1 MTETPAASAAATSA
15 AFTPAQEVVD
25 ELRQSVLPREG
36 RAAMTALSIETLLG
50 NPLHW
55 PYSWSPFRCEFG
67 FTEWTG
73 SLDTFPDWGGDV
85 AHKTHAFSVWQ
96 DEPET
101 YAEIVALTG
110 DPKMVP
116 QSAIANNW
124 VLAVRDF
131 HTRTGG
137 GDLLATL
144 KAGGAELDKV
154 SPALIKT
161 WPAGADANFRPRY
174 EAALQLYPVDA
185 PPAPPPPPPPPPAP
199 PVGTTI
205 KLRPG
210 LEASFP
216 IAGTDQ
222 DGQPYLPSDAL
233 ISDDPKICTVTI
245 AATSTSAGAST
256 GTEVGAIATIAAPPL
271 AAVGTTRVHGTDLA
285 IMVVVEEPRLV
296 HLVADLGKMVI
307 GRIPTAAA
315 AAVLVA
321 MMLFPAPAGVRS
333 DVPQGTS
340 RYAMASFAVS
350 NEVEKRKL
358 PYPTGHLGR
367 ELPRIGDPDFC
378 FGRGQ
383 SLVAMQRC
391 LTWTAAL
398 SRR

>member
-1 MTETPAASAAATSA
+1 LTAADPSPEANSETSA
-15 AFTPAQEVVD
+15 TFTPAQEVVD
-25 ELRQSVLPREG
+25 ELRQSALPREG
-36 RAAMTALSIETLLG
+36 RAAMTALSTETLLG

-67 FTEWTG
+67 FKEWTG

-96 DEPET
+96 DQPAT
-101 YAEIVALTG
+101 YAEIAALTG

-161 WPAGADANFRPRY
+161 WPAGADPNFRARY

-185 PPAPPPPPPPPPAP
+185 PPPPPPPPPPAP

-233 ISDDPKICTVTI
+233 ISDNPKICTVTI
-245 AATSTSAGAST
+245 AATSAST
-256 GTEVGAIATIAAPPL
+256 GAIATIAAPPL
-271 AAVGTTRVHGTDLA
+271 AAAGTTQVHGADLA

-315 AAVLVA
+315 AAVLAA
-321 MMLFPAPAGVRS
+321 MMLFPVPAGVRS
-333 DVPQGTS
+333 DVPQATS
-340 RYAMASFAVS
+340 RYAMSSFAAS
-350 NEVEKRKL
+350 NEVAKSNM
-358 PYPTGHLGR
+358 PPG

-383 SLVAMQRC
+383 SLVAMERC
-391 LTWTAAL
+391 LSWTAAL